1 MQEWKENKLKGYM
14 TVKGDDFD
22 AEHEFEE
29 LERLL
34 KEREYEE
41 EKKQDEEAPLHGQLY
56 VMTWEV
62 GNSRSNRKK
71 HRPMM
76 WQSEAHTM
84 ATK

>member
-41 EKKQDEEAPLHGQLY
+41 EKK
-56 VMTWEV
+56 T
-62 GNSRSNRKK
+62 R
-71 HRPMM
+71 
-76 WQSEAHTM
+76 
-84 ATK
+84 